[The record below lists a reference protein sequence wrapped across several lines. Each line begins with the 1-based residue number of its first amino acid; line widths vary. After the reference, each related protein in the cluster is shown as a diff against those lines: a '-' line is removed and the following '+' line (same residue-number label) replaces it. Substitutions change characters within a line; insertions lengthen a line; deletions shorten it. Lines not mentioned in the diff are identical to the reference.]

1 MPWLMRASSRLARDE
16 RGIALP
22 MALLA
27 LLILATLVISFVLL
41 ATSEPLIAT
50 NQKLV
55 AQARALA
62 ESGIERAIWALN
74 NPTDPN
80 GLPNPLPGLAPAPYD
95 GSAPIALNVNGTYAG
110 SVFVTVTNGANP
122 NERNVVAVGWAP
134 ATTGSAAARQKIQ
147 ATVYQ
152 FLFKSAP
159 PPASLLTRGAM
170 NVDGQVNIDARGDL
184 TCGARDGTWSTG
196 ATAVSGPADVYGADG
211 NGTPN
216 QSAGPGITD
225 VKQLVADSAFSPF
238 VLKSGDLDGL
248 KAMAKANGTYWSGP
262 AVGAGAGGL
271 TFNSGNKLPNGII
284 YIDTVSGDNID
295 TNGPNTTL
303 TSDFAK
309 VSVQDNAAGDPSGV
323 FSGMIVVAGDVI
335 ISGSFR
341 MRGIVYAVNGFSMG
355 GGSGSGQIDG
365 AVINQNI
372 RNAAATNVNAS
383 GGGTVTMNFNCGYV
397 SNPGGQMPQTFTV
410 QPGSYREVSGS

>member
-1 MPWLMRASSRLARDE
+1 MSRSGQALRALARDE

-50 NQKLV
+50 NQRLV

-80 GLPNPLPGLAPAPYD
+80 GVPNPLVGPAPAPYD
-95 GSAPIALNVNGTYAG
+95 GSAPIALNVGGTYVG
-110 SVFVTVTNGANP
+110 SVFVTITNGTNA
-122 NERNVVAVGWAP
+122 NERNVVAVGWVP
-134 ATTGSAAARQKIQ
+134 STTGSSTARQKIQ

-159 PPASLLTRGAM
+159 PPAALLTRGAM
-170 NVDGQVNIDARGDL
+170 NVDGSVNIDTRADL

-196 ATAVSGPADVYGADG
+196 ATSISGSADIYGADG
-211 NGTPN
+211 NNNSN
-216 QSAGPGITD
+216 QSSGPGVTD

-248 KAMAKANGTYWSGP
+248 KAMAKVNGTYFSGP
-262 AVGAGAGGL
+262 SVGSL
-271 TFNSGNKLPNGII
+271 TFNSGNKLSNGII
-284 YIDTVSGDNID
+284 YVDTVSGQNID
-295 TNGPNTTL
+295 KNGPNTTP
-303 TSDFAK
+303 TSDFAN
-309 VSVQDNAAGDPSGV
+309 VNIQGNAEGDPSGI
-323 FSGMIVVAGDVI
+323 FSGMIVVAGGVNI
-335 ISGSFR
+335 TGSFR
-341 MRGIVYAVNGFSMG
+341 MRGIVYAVNSFTMG

-372 RNAAATNVNAS
+372 RNAAATNVDAS
-383 GGGTVTMNFNCGYV
+383 GGGNVTMNFNCGFV

-410 QPGSYREVSGS
+410 QPGTYKEVSGS

>member
-1 MPWLMRASSRLARDE
+1 MSRSVQAVQAMLRDE

-50 NQKLV
+50 NQRLV

-80 GLPNPLPGLAPAPYD
+80 GVPNPLVGPAPAPYD
-95 GSAPIALNVNGTYAG
+95 GSAPIALNVNGTYVG
-110 SVFVTVTNGANP
+110 SVFVTITNGTNP
-122 NERNVVAVGWAP
+122 NERNVSAVGWAP
-134 ATTGSAAARQKIQ
+134 STTGSAAARQKIQ

-159 PPASLLTRGAM
+159 PPASLITRGAM
-170 NVDGQVNIDARGDL
+170 NVDGQVNIDSRADL
-184 TCGARDGTWSTG
+184 TCGPRDGTWSTG
-196 ATAVSGPADVYGADG
+196 ATSINDPANVYGADG
-211 NGTPN
+211 NANAN
-216 QSAGPGITD
+216 QSVGPGVTD

-248 KAMAKANGTYWSGP
+248 KAMAKANGTYFSGP
-262 AVGAGAGGL
+262 AVGAAAGGL
-271 TFNSGNKLPNGII
+271 TFNSGNKLPNGIVF
-284 YIDTVSGDNID
+284 IDTVSGENID
-295 TNGPNTTL
+295 KNGPNTTDP
-303 TSDFAK
+303 SAFAK
-309 VSVQDNAAGDPSGV
+309 ANIQGNAEGDPSGV

-341 MRGIVYAVNGFSMG
+341 MRGIVYAVNSFAMG
-355 GGSGSGQIDG
+355 GGSGQIDG

-383 GGGTVTMNFNCGYV
+383 GGGNVTMNFNCGYV
-397 SNPGGQMPQTFTV
+397 SNPGGQMPQTFTI
-410 QPGSYREVSGS
+410 QPGTYREVSGS

>member
-1 MPWLMRASSRLARDE
+1 MSRSARAILRDN

-50 NQKLV
+50 NQRLV

-80 GLPNPLPGLAPAPYD
+80 GVPNPLVGPAPAPYD
-95 GSAPIALNVNGTYAG
+95 GSAPIALTVNGTYVG
-110 SVFVTVTNGANP
+110 SVFVTITNGANP
-122 NERNVVAVGWAP
+122 NERSVSAVGWAP
-134 ATTGSAAARQKIQ
+134 STTGSAAARQKIQ

-159 PPASLLTRGAM
+159 PPASLITRGAM
-170 NVDGQVNIDARGDL
+170 NVDGQVNIDSRADL
-184 TCGARDGTWSTG
+184 TCGPRDGTWSTG
-196 ATAVSGPADVYGADG
+196 ATSITDPANVFGADG
-211 NGTPN
+211 NSNPN
-216 QSAGPGITD
+216 QSVGPGVTD
-225 VKQLVADSAFSPF
+225 AKQLVADSAFSPF

-248 KAMAKANGTYWSGP
+248 KAMAKANGTYFSGP
-262 AVGAGAGGL
+262 AVQGPGGL

-295 TNGPNTTL
+295 KNGPNTTS
-303 TSDFAK
+303 TSEFAK
-309 VSVQDNAAGDPSGV
+309 VTVQGNAEGDLSGV
-323 FSGMIVVAGDVI
+323 FSGMIVVAGDI
-335 ISGSFR
+335 TISGSFR
-341 MRGIVYAVNGFSMG
+341 MRGIVYAVNSFAMG

-372 RNAAATNVNAS
+372 RNATATSVVAS
-383 GGGTVTMNFNCGYV
+383 GGSVTMNFNCGYV

>member
-1 MPWLMRASSRLARDE
+1 MFRERRAVPWLMRASSRLVHDE
-16 RGIALP
+16 RGVALP

-80 GLPNPLPGLAPAPYD
+80 GVPNPLVGPAPAPYD

-110 SVFVTVTNGANP
+110 SVFVTVTNGVNP

-159 PPASLLTRGAM
+159 PPAALLTRGTM
-170 NVDGQVNIDARGDL
+170 NVDGHVTVDARGDL

-196 ATAVSGPADVYGADG
+196 ATAVNGPADVYGADG

-216 QSAGPGITD
+216 QSAGPGVTD

-262 AVGAGAGGL
+262 AVQAL

-284 YIDTVSGDNID
+284 FVDTVSGANID
-295 TNGPNTTL
+295 KNGPNTT
-303 TSDFAK
+303 SPGDFANITI
-309 VSVQDNAAGDPSGV
+309 QGNAEGDPSGV
-323 FSGMIVVAGDVI
+323 FSGMIVVAGNLN
-335 ISGSFR
+335 ISGTLH
-341 MRGIVYAVNGFSMG
+341 MRGIVYAVGTLALAVG
-355 GGSGSGQIDG
+355 GSGQIDG
-365 AVINQNI
+365 AMITQNI
-372 RNAAATNVNAS
+372 RNASATTVDPAAAS
-383 GGGTVTMNFNCGYV
+383 TSINFNYA

-410 QPGSYREVSGS
+410 QPGSYREISGS

>member
-1 MPWLMRASSRLARDE
+1 MSPDAWPRLRDE

-74 NPTDPN
+74 NPADPN
-80 GLPNPLPGLAPAPYD
+80 GIPNPLVGPAPAPYD
-95 GSAPIALNVNGTYAG
+95 GSAPITFNVGGTYVG
-110 SVFVTVTNGANP
+110 SVFVTVTNGTNP
-122 NERNVVAVGWAP
+122 NERNVVAVGWVP
-134 ATTGSAAARQKIQ
+134 STTGSAAARQKIQ

-159 PPASLLTRGAM
+159 PPAALITRGAM
-170 NVDGQVNIDARGDL
+170 NVDHANIDARSDL
-184 TCGARDGTWSTG
+184 SCGAREGTWSTG
-196 ATAVSGPADVYGADG
+196 ATSIGGSADVYGADG
-211 NGTPN
+211 NSTPN
-216 QSAGPGITD
+216 QSLGPGVTD

-238 VLKSGDLDGL
+238 VLKSADLDGL
-248 KAMAKANGTYWSGP
+248 KAIAKANGTYWSGP
-262 AVGAGAGGL
+262 TVASL

-284 YIDTVSGDNID
+284 YVDTVSGENID
-295 TNGPNTTL
+295 KSGPDTTP
-303 TSDFAK
+303 TSDFAG
-309 VSVQDNAAGDPSGV
+309 VTIQDSAAGDASGV
-323 FSGMIVVAGDVI
+323 FSGMIVVAGGI
-335 ISGSFR
+335 NLSSSFR
-341 MRGIVYAVNGFSMG
+341 MRGIVYAVNTLAV
-355 GGSGSGQIDG
+355 GGSGAGQIDG
-365 AVINQNI
+365 AVISQNI
-372 RNAAATNVNAS
+372 RNASSTSVDTS
-383 GGGTVTMNFNCGYV
+383 GGGNATIHFNCGYV

>member
-1 MPWLMRASSRLARDE
+1 MSRNAQALRALARDE

-50 NQKLV
+50 NQRLV

-80 GLPNPLPGLAPAPYD
+80 GVPNPLVGPAPAPYD
-95 GSAPIALNVNGTYAG
+95 GSAPIALNVGGTYVG
-110 SVFVTVTNGANP
+110 SVFVTITNGTNA

-134 ATTGSAAARQKIQ
+134 STTGSSTARQKIQ

-159 PPASLLTRGAM
+159 PPAALLTRGAM
-170 NVDGQVNIDARGDL
+170 NVDGSVNIDTRADL

-196 ATAVSGPADVYGADG
+196 ATSISGSADIYGADG
-211 NGTPN
+211 NNNSN
-216 QSAGPGITD
+216 QSAGPGVTD

-248 KAMAKANGTYWSGP
+248 KAMAKANGTYFSGP
-262 AVGAGAGGL
+262 SVGSL
-271 TFNSGNKLPNGII
+271 TFDSGNKMSNGVI
-284 YIDTVSGDNID
+284 YVDTVSGQNID
-295 TNGPNTTL
+295 KNGPNTTP
-303 TSDFAK
+303 TSDFAN
-309 VSVQDNAAGDPSGV
+309 VNIQGNAEGDPSGV
-323 FSGMIVVAGDVI
+323 FSGMIVVAGGVNI
-335 ISGSFR
+335 TGSFR
-341 MRGIVYAVNGFSMG
+341 MRGIVYAVNSFTMG

-372 RNAAATNVNAS
+372 RNAAATNVDAS
-383 GGGTVTMNFNCGYV
+383 GGGNVTMNFNCGYV
-397 SNPGGQMPQTFTV
+397 SNPGGLMPQTFTV
-410 QPGSYREVSGS
+410 QPGSYREVSGSS

>member
-1 MPWLMRASSRLARDE
+1 VPWLMRAPSRLAHDE

-74 NPTDPN
+74 NPTDPK
-80 GLPNPLPGLAPAPYD
+80 GVPNPLVGPAPAPYD
-95 GSAPIALNVNGTYAG
+95 GSAAIPLNVNGVYVGA
-110 SVFVTVTNGANP
+110 VFVTIMGPTPANGLNA
-122 NERNVVAVGWAP
+122 NERSVIAVGWAP
-134 ATTGSAAARQKIQ
+134 STTGSSTARQKIQ

-159 PPASLLTRGAM
+159 PPAALLTRGAM
-170 NVDGQVNIDARGDL
+170 NVDGHVNVDARGDL

-196 ATAVSGPADVYGADG
+196 ATAVNGPADVYGADG

-216 QSAGPGITD
+216 QSGGPGVTD

-248 KAMAKANGTYWSGP
+248 KAMAKANGTYWSGT
-262 AVGAGAGGL
+262 AVQTL

-284 YIDTVSGDNID
+284 FVDTVSGDNID
-295 TNGPNTTL
+295 KNGPNTT
-303 TSDFAK
+303 SPGDFANITI
-309 VSVQDNAAGDPSGV
+309 QGNAEGDPSGV
-323 FSGMIVVAGDVI
+323 FSGMIVVAGNLN
-335 ISGSFR
+335 ISGSLQ
-341 MRGIVYAVNGFSMG
+341 MRGIVYAVGTLALAVG
-355 GGSGSGQIDG
+355 GSGQIDG
-365 AVINQNI
+365 AVITQNI
-372 RNAAATNVNAS
+372 RNASATTVDPAAAS
-383 GGGTVTMNFNCGYV
+383 TSINFNCGHA

>member
-1 MPWLMRASSRLARDE
+1 MSRNGQALRALARDE

-50 NQKLV
+50 NQRLV

-80 GLPNPLPGLAPAPYD
+80 GVPNPLVGPAPAPYD
-95 GSAPIALNVNGTYAG
+95 GSAPIALNVGGTYVG
-110 SVFVTVTNGANP
+110 SVFVTITNGTNA

-134 ATTGSAAARQKIQ
+134 STTGSSTARQKIQ
-147 ATVYQ
+147 ATVHQ

-159 PPASLLTRGAM
+159 PPASLITRGAM
-170 NVDGQVNIDARGDL
+170 NVDGQVNIDSRADL

-196 ATAVSGPADVYGADG
+196 ATSINGSAKVYGADG
-211 NGTPN
+211 TPSTPN
-216 QSAGPGITD
+216 ELTD
-225 VKQLVADSAFSPF
+225 AKQLVADSAFSPF

-248 KAMAKANGTYWSGP
+248 KAMAKANGTYFSGP
-262 AVGAGAGGL
+262 SVGSL
-271 TFNSGNKLPNGII
+271 TFNSGNKLSNGII
-284 YIDTVSGDNID
+284 YVDTVSGQNID
-295 TNGPNTTL
+295 KNGPNTTP
-303 TSDFAK
+303 TSDFAN
-309 VSVQDNAAGDPSGV
+309 VNIQGNAEGDPSGV
-323 FSGMIVVAGDVI
+323 FSGMIVVAGGVNI
-335 ISGSFR
+335 TGSFR
-341 MRGIVYAVNGFSMG
+341 MRGIVYAVNSFTMG

-372 RNAAATNVNAS
+372 RNAAATNVDAS
-383 GGGTVTMNFNCGYV
+383 GGGNVTMNFNCGYV

-410 QPGSYREVSGS
+410 QPGSYKEVSGS

>member
-1 MPWLMRASSRLARDE
+1 MSRSGQALRALARDE

-50 NQKLV
+50 NQRLV

-80 GLPNPLPGLAPAPYD
+80 GVPNPLVGPAPAPYD
-95 GSAPIALNVNGTYAG
+95 GSAPIALNVGGTYVG
-110 SVFVTVTNGANP
+110 SVFVTITNGTNA
-122 NERNVVAVGWAP
+122 NERNVVAVGWVP
-134 ATTGSAAARQKIQ
+134 STTGSSTARQKIQ

-159 PPASLLTRGAM
+159 PPAALLTRGAM
-170 NVDGQVNIDARGDL
+170 NVDGSVNIDTRADL

-196 ATAVSGPADVYGADG
+196 ATSISGSADIYGADG
-211 NGTPN
+211 NNNSN
-216 QSAGPGITD
+216 QSSGPGVTD

-248 KAMAKANGTYWSGP
+248 KAMAKANGTYFSGP
-262 AVGAGAGGL
+262 SVGSL
-271 TFNSGNKLPNGII
+271 TFNSGNKLSNGII
-284 YIDTVSGDNID
+284 YVDTVSGQNID
-295 TNGPNTTL
+295 KNGPNTTP
-303 TSDFAK
+303 TSDFAN
-309 VSVQDNAAGDPSGV
+309 VNIQGNAEGDPSGI
-323 FSGMIVVAGDVI
+323 FSGMIVVAGGVNI
-335 ISGSFR
+335 TGSFR
-341 MRGIVYAVNGFSMG
+341 MRGIVYAVNSFTMG

-372 RNAAATNVNAS
+372 RNAAATNVDAS
-383 GGGTVTMNFNCGYV
+383 GGGNVTMNFNCGFV

-410 QPGSYREVSGS
+410 QPGTYKEVSGS

>member
-1 MPWLMRASSRLARDE
+1 MSRSARTARGLLRDQ

-74 NPTDPN
+74 NPTDPS
-80 GLPNPLPGLAPAPYD
+80 GVPNPLVGPAPAPYD
-95 GSAPIALNVNGTYAG
+95 GSAPIALTVNGTYAG
-110 SVFVTVTNGANP
+110 SVFVTVTNGTNA

-134 ATTGSAAARQKIQ
+134 STTGSAAARQKIR

-152 FLFKSAP
+152 FLFKSTP
-159 PPASLLTRGAM
+159 PPAALLTRGAM
-170 NVDGQVNIDARGDL
+170 NMDGHVNVDARGDL
-184 TCGARDGTWSTG
+184 SCGARDGTWSTG

-216 QSAGPGITD
+216 QSIGPGVTD
-225 VKQLVADSAFSPF
+225 VKQLVADGAFSPF

-248 KAMAKANGTYWSGP
+248 KALAKANGTYFSGP
-262 AVGAGAGGL
+262 SVTSL
-271 TFNSGNKLPNGII
+271 TFDSGNKLPNGIV
-284 YIDTVSGDNID
+284 YVDTVSGDNID
-295 TNGPNTTL
+295 KGGPGTTP
-303 TSDFAK
+303 TSDFAN
-309 VSVQDNAAGDPSGV
+309 VVVQGNAEGDPSGV
-323 FSGMIVVAGDVI
+323 FSGMIVVAGGI
-335 ISGSFR
+335 NIAGSFHA
-341 MRGIVYAVNGFSMG
+341 RGIVYAVGTLSLAAA
-355 GGSGSGQIDG
+355 GSGQIDG
-365 AVINQNI
+365 AVISQNI
-372 RNAAATNVNAS
+372 RNASATTVNP
-383 GGGTVTMNFNCGYV
+383 GGGSAAFNFNCGYAA
-397 SNPGGQMPQTFTV
+397 NPGGQMPQTFTV